1 MKKWSIRTKITLLF
15 TVALTLMATL
25 SCLIVFSVSHQVIQ
39 KTVRDNLIEN
49 VERNVDEIE
58 YYETL
63 DEIQPDPDFTN
74 HVDLLFPYKSGFLEV
89 DDDFLK
95 QINGVF
101 TSLYNQ
107 DQELI
112 YGENPIAIASQSV
125 EFKNSVIQTVNAD
138 HTKYYIFDR
147 MLKTGSQDLWL
158 RGVVSKDQGHAEL
171 SSITRLSLIL
181 MPLLILLSVLI
192 SYLFSGQ
199 ILKPIRQITNTALHI
214 STGND
219 LKQRIEL
226 NRGEDELHQLADQ
239 FNHMFQRLDQA
250 FETEQQFTSDA
261 SHELRTP
268 MSVILAQCELSLSAP
283 ETSVSSR
290 TAFLTIQRQGKRM
303 SRLINDMLDYTR
315 LEMRPDRYPKQNVD
329 LSALTT
335 SLCDDMALIRQ
346 QGIQLTADIQPEIN
360 IYGNP
365 QLLSRLVTNLISN
378 AYRYGKENGHILV
391 RLHSN
396 DTGASERR
404 SLSLSVEDDGIGIS
418 KEEQKHI
425 FQRFYQVDPSRSG
438 AGTGLGLSMVQQ
450 IAEFHNGTV
459 TVKSAPGD
467 GSIFTVLMFL

>member
-1 MKKWSIRTKITLLF
+1 
-15 TVALTLMATL
+15 
-25 SCLIVFSVSHQVIQ
+25 
-39 KTVRDNLIEN
+39 
-49 VERNVDEIE
+49 
-58 YYETL
+58 
-63 DEIQPDPDFTN
+63 
-74 HVDLLFPYKSGFLEV
+74 
-89 DDDFLK
+89 
-95 QINGVF
+95 
-101 TSLYNQ
+101 
-107 DQELI
+107 
-112 YGENPIAIASQSV
+112 
-125 EFKNSVIQTVNAD
+125 
-138 HTKYYIFDR
+138 
-147 MLKTGSQDLWL
+147 
-158 RGVVSKDQGHAEL
+158 
-171 SSITRLSLIL
+171 
-181 MPLLILLSVLI
+181 
-192 SYLFSGQ
+192 
-199 ILKPIRQITNTALHI
+199 
-214 STGND
+214 
-219 LKQRIEL
+219 
-226 NRGEDELHQLADQ
+226 
-239 FNHMFQRLDQA
+239 MFQRLDQA

-268 MSVILAQCELSLSAP
+268 MSVILAQCELSLSDP

>member
-1 MKKWSIRTKITLLF
+1 MNIQWYPGHMTKAKRAMQEDIKLIDLIIEVVDARIPFSSRNPDIDELGKNKARLILLNKSDL
-15 TVALTLMATL
+15 A
-25 SCLIVFSVSHQVIQ
+25 S
-39 KTVRDNLIEN
+39 
-49 VERNVDEIE
+49 
-58 YYETL
+58 ETWN
-63 DEIQPDPDFTN
+63 DAWAAWFKNQGF
-74 HVDLLFPYKSGFLEV
+74 HVVKINSKSGAG
-89 DDDFLK
+89 LK

-101 TSLYNQ
+101 TSLYNH

-112 YGENPIAIASQSV
+112 YGENPIAVASQSV

-158 RGVVSKDQGHAEL
+158 RGVVSKNQGHAEL

-199 ILKPIRQITNTALHI
+199 ILKPIRQISDTALHI

-268 MSVILAQCELSLSAP
+268 MSVILAQCELSLSDP

-365 QLLSRLVTNLISN
+365 QLLSRLMTNLISN

-396 DTGASERR
+396 DTGVSERR